1 MDFYCTEN
9 QLIVQKD
16 NVIYMRVLNL
26 EHDLCLATEEVNF
39 IPPKSVVE
47 FARRCRWLERFM
59 RGPDGDKSAVVP
71 WGWNL
76 QLKERLL
83 KEGVPEGELPT
94 GEELEFI
101 KENSRRE
108 VAVELLRYLKGH
120 FEDWDNG
127 GKIVPSVYRIVA
139 HSLQEIE
146 DFLQEKG
153 KVVLKS
159 PLSGSG
165 KGIRFVTK
173 ELMETDRGW
182 CMRILGSQGAVMV
195 EERLDVVQEFAMLF
209 EVSGCGIAD
218 GAGSKDAVAAVVA
231 AGGVKFLGYS
241 MFYASNGA
249 YRRNLLASNEYIAEK
264 LAQLPDMDASIVGR
278 FLEETR
284 KWIEIFLQERL
295 GGKYAG
301 FVGVDMFLYR
311 DGEEIIMVNPAVE
324 INLRMTMGL
333 IARNIYDYHREEFLL
348 GEGTHCFEPD
358 RGIFPI
364 EK

>member
-1 MDFYCTEN
+1 M
-9 QLIVQKD
+9 
-16 NVIYMRVLNL
+16 

-47 FARRCRWLERFM
+47 FAQRCRWIERFM
-59 RGPDGDKSAVVP
+59 RAPEGEVRSIVA

-101 KENSRRE
+101 KEYSRRE
-108 VAVELLRYLKGH
+108 VAVELLGYLKGN

-165 KGIRFVTK
+165 KGVRFVTK
-173 ELMETDRGW
+173 ELMETDMGW
-182 CMRILGSQGAVMV
+182 CRRILESQGAVIV

-209 EVSGCGIAD
+209 EVVDRGI
-218 GAGSKDAVAAVVA
+218 
-231 AGGVKFLGYS
+231 KFLGYS

-249 YRRNLLASNEYIAEK
+249 YKGNLLASNGYLEEK
-264 LAQLPDMDASIVGR
+264 LVEVAANATSWGGEKGVETGILRKSGVCV
-278 FLEETR
+278 TR
-284 KWIEIFLQERL
+284 KTLEVIREKVAGFLQERL
-295 GGKYAG
+295 CDRYSG
-301 FVGVDMFLYR
+301 FVGVDMFLYK
-311 DGEEIIMVNPAVE
+311 DGEERIMVNPAVE